1 MRCHLN
7 LQAAEIFGV
16 KFIFCSLHAVT
27 SSVIYYIHAQGK
39 SNLFVKLEVTIA
51 RKCCLKGQGNAD
63 ILETS
68 TNKL

>member
-39 SNLFVKLEVTIA
+39 SNLFVKLEVI
-51 RKCCLKGQGNAD
+51 LSQGSAA
-63 ILETS
+63 
-68 TNKL
+68 